1 MSRKWEKNVFMEY
14 NKIIAVT
21 GLPGLYELLSS
32 KADGAIVRSL
42 DDKTT
47 RFVASRSHNFS
58 HLETIEVYTV
68 RDNVNLVDILKA
80 MEASGEKLPDEKD
93 NGALKAYFGKVYPD
107 LDFDRVYSSDL
118 KKMVKWFGVLQSN
131 NIEIKLSEPEE
142 EVETVE
148 EISDEVREEVKQEKK
163 PQKKAEAGVKEK
175 PAKEAPVTE
184 KPAAKKAAPTKPAAE
199 EKTAAKKPAAE
210 AKTAAA
216 PKKKEAAAA
225 AAPKKKEKTAAA
237 PKSKAKETA
246 AADAKVDRPKKTAK
260 KK

>member
-1 MSRKWEKNVFMEY
+1 MFMEY

-42 DDKTT
+42 DDKAT

-80 MEASGEKLPDEKD
+80 MEASSEKLPDEKD
-93 NGALKAYFGKVYPD
+93 NAALKVYFGKVFPD

-118 KKMVKWFGVLQSN
+118 KKMVKWFGVLKSN

-148 EISDEVREEVKQEKK
+148 VEEIEEKPKKAETSAKVKQEK
-163 PQKKAEAGVKEK
+163 PATAPKKEAVKEAPVAEKEK
-175 PAKEAPVTE
+175 PAE
-184 KPAAKKAAPTKPAAE
+184 
-199 EKTAAKKPAAE
+199 
-210 AKTAAA
+210 A
-216 PKKKEAAAA
+216 PKKKEPAAKPAAEVKAVAKKAPAAAA
-225 AAPKKKEKTAAA
+225 KKKAEEA
-237 PKSKAKETA
+237 PKSKSKETA
-246 AADAKVDRPKKTAK
+246 AKPKKAAK